1 MQRPPKDPDSVSRTF
16 LKQFVLVPLFSLII
30 ARNTSGTNNTRTNTS
45 WPVKVPLK
53 HKSQH
58 GQWKCTPGNGNV
70 THIRQQIR
78 PPQSAALVISW
89 WGTGS
94 PWRQPC
100 NSNRQCKTVLS
111 QTLQLCTLSQFSA
124 QFPWLLFSALQLCS
138 QYLVLKYPLARAVSL
153 KTLASRASLIVC
165 WCDVDVCEVHNFWC
179 QTFTTPTSVHI
190 ACVPVISI

>member
-1 MQRPPKDPDSVSRTF
+1 MIDLQRPPKDPDSVSRTF
-16 LKQFVLVPLFSLII
+16 LKQYVLVPLVSLII
-30 ARNTSGTNNTRTNTS
+30 ARNTSRTNNTRTNTS

-94 PWRQPC
+94 TWRQPC
-100 NSNRQCKTVLS
+100 NSNQQCKTVLS

-124 QFPWLLFSALQLCS
+124 QFIRFLFFRLATLLSVSRPQVRCSTYGQPQNSCQQQCSVLQTLITTMIWGKEV
-138 QYLVLKYPLARAVSL
+138 YL
-153 KTLASRASLIVC
+153 
-165 WCDVDVCEVHNFWC
+165 
-179 QTFTTPTSVHI
+179 
-190 ACVPVISI
+190 

>member
-1 MQRPPKDPDSVSRTF
+1 MQWPPKDPDSASRTF
-16 LKQFVLVPLFSLII
+16 LKQFVLVPLVSLII
-30 ARNTSGTNNTRTNTS
+30 ARNTSRTNNTRTNTS
-45 WPVKVPLK
+45 WPVKVPIK

-111 QTLQLCTLSQFSA
+111 QTLQLCTLRDQFSA
-124 QFPWLLFSALQLCS
+124 QFLRFLFSAMQLCS
-138 QYLVLKYPLARAVSL
+138 QFLVLKYPAACTVNL
-153 KTLASRASLIVC
+153 KTLASRACLLVC
-165 WCDVDVCEVHNFWC
+165 WCDVMW
-179 QTFTTPTSVHI
+179 TSVKSTI
-190 ACVPVISI
+190 FGAKPSRLQPLFILLVFQ

>member
-1 MQRPPKDPDSVSRTF
+1 MYMQRPPKDPDSVSRTF
-16 LKQFVLVPLFSLII
+16 LKQFVLVLLLVSLII
-30 ARNTSGTNNTRTNTS
+30 ARNTSRTNNTRTNTS

-94 PWRQPC
+94 TWRQPC
-100 NSNRQCKTVLS
+100 NSNQQCKTVLS
-111 QTLQLCTLSQFSA
+111 QTLQLCQFSA
-124 QFPWLLFSALQLCS
+124 QLLRFLFSAWS
-138 QYLVLKYPLARAVSL
+138 
-153 KTLASRASLIVC
+153 ASLLVC
-165 WCDVDVCEVHNFWC
+165 WCDVMWC
-179 QTFTTPTSVHI
+179 GPLWS
-190 ACVPVISI
+190 